1 MNARY
6 PNPDIEAAN
15 DISTYP
21 RSTGTKRMFED
32 NRGSVTM
39 IATQRETAGAC
50 AGSGN
55 AAALGEADWLSLAAA
70 PTFAITALLTGFFMS
85 AGRIC
90 SARPRKVRHC

>member
-1 MNARY
+1 MNAHY

-15 DISTYP
+15 DIPTYP

-32 NRGSVTM
+32 SRGSVTM
-39 IATQRETAGAC
+39 IATQRKTAGAC
-50 AGSGN
+50 ARSGN
-55 AAALGEADWLSLAAA
+55 AAALGAADWLSLAAA
-70 PTFAITALLTGFFMS
+70 PTFALMGCLRVFFMA